1 MSRLAEPYKTTTMV
15 TLVLLSTYILLKRM
29 AMSDGFAFSD
39 WLSLIMSQTQQ
50 CTLAFDNWLPPVT
63 CLNVFLRIFVFPY
76 PLMYLAATFLL
87 KLGMLCA
94 LFGIVYFCSPK
105 KLPAAYK
112 SSVAIFSVVFIV
124 VAGGGRFL
132 IGGTDLIIT
141 SNIYNGMW
149 AHFFVLVAL
158 AILMR
163 GQVVLSGAIIAAT
176 VFLHPANVFHV
187 FIVLVGAISL
197 QCVFDNNIGR
207 ARSLLIL
214 AVLGVS
220 AFGVQY
226 VAAYG
231 MPSASFLDVVFWSVE
246 DESVGEIVSKAT
258 ALSANT
264 RTDAWYE
271 YILSQDPDDL
281 STIWLLSTKLGAFYL
296 SFIAFGIII
305 AVRVEKTLS
314 IRILMQRLPFMIVV
328 VSLVYIGVCG
338 LIEYFHV
345 PRLIFEQLIVVQPRR
360 VFFLPVIFL
369 SYYVVRYILDFFRVS
384 GTTTP
389 RRFIVIAVFCTWF
402 FGGLVATTGPINISV
417 TKVMGLYAMC
427 LGLTSVYFVAHRFG
441 LLPRFTNLVSRQRS
455 WTFVAILL
463 VMLKMLPFANATA
476 FKNIDKMFFDLKPR
490 SLIDYVVIN
499 AELNSDY
506 SSKNYLEFTKW
517 VRENISRG
525 SSFVSAGFS
534 EIEVMQW
541 GYFVPNRG
549 ITSLDPYHYRG
560 GMHYSL
566 ENYEKFIVWFEANL
580 KTTRNKLGS
589 ENGQT
594 TSLEALIKRLDE
606 RDFLNMTVLSNEG
619 EYFDYLMT
627 RYDLD
632 LNLPIEFA
640 RDGIVVY
647 RLDGSQ

>member
-1 MSRLAEPYKTTTMV
+1 MNRLAEPYKTTTMV

-39 WLSLIMSQTQQ
+39 WLSLIMSRNQQ
-50 CTLAFDNWLPPVT
+50 CTLAFDTWLPPVT
-63 CLNVFLRIFVFPY
+63 CLNVFLKTFVFPY

-132 IGGTDLIIT
+132 IGGTDLIIV
-141 SNIYNGMW
+141 SSIYNGMW

-163 GQVVLSGAIIAAT
+163 GQVVLSGVIIAVT
-176 VFLHPANVFHV
+176 VFLHPANTFHV
-187 FIVLVGAISL
+187 FIVLAGAISL
-197 QCVFDNNIGR
+197 QCIFDNNIGR
-207 ARSLLIL
+207 TRSLLIL

-231 MPSASFLDVVFWSVE
+231 MPSVSFLDIVFRSVE

-258 ALSANT
+258 ALNANT
-264 RTDAWYE
+264 RTDDWYE

-296 SFIAFGIII
+296 SFIVFGTIL
-305 AVRVEKTLS
+305 AVRVEKTFSL
-314 IRILMQRLPFMIVV
+314 RILMQRLPFVIVI
-328 VSLVYIGVCG
+328 VSLVYIGVCC
-338 LIEYFHV
+338 LIEYSKV
-345 PRLIFEQLIVVQPRR
+345 PRLIFEHLIIVQPRR

-384 GTTTP
+384 GTATP

-402 FGGLVATTGPINISV
+402 FAGLVATTEPINISV

-427 LGLTSVYFVAHRFG
+427 LGLTSVYFVAHRFE
-441 LLPRFTNLVSRQRS
+441 LLPRFTNLVSRQRN
-455 WTFVAILL
+455 WTFMAMLL
-463 VMLKMLPFANATA
+463 IMLKMSPFATATA
-476 FKNIDKMFFDLKPR
+476 FTNIDKMFFDLKPR
-490 SLIDYVVIN
+490 SLTDYVVIQ
-499 AELNSDY
+499 AEIDSDH
-506 SSKNYLEFTKW
+506 SFTEFLELTKW
-517 VRENISRG
+517 IRENISRK
-525 SSFVSAGFS
+525 SRFVSAGFS
-534 EIEVMQW
+534 ETEFMQ
-541 GYFVPNRG
+541 FTHFAPRH
-549 ITSLDPYHYRG
+549 ITSLDPYYYRG
-560 GMHYSL
+560 GLHYSQK
-566 ENYEKFIVWFEANL
+566 NYENSIGWFEINL
-580 KTTRNKLGS
+580 KTSRNKLGS
-589 ENGQT
+589 EGGQT
-594 TSLEALIKRLDE
+594 TNLEGFIKGLDE
-606 RDFLNMTVLSNEG
+606 RDFVNMTVFKHEDA
-619 EYFDYLMT
+619 YFDYLMT

-640 RDGIVVY
+640 RGGIVVY
-647 RLDGSQ
+647 RLDRSQ